1 MWEYSCA
8 QPTKFIKSI
17 PNFCFTVFLILS
29 ISFWFFHW
37 ISTSLP
43 AFPICSYKLSV
54 LFTGTLSLLIIVVL
68 NSRSDH
74 FNISAIP
81 EIDSDFLPFIMSYIF
96 LLIATHDV
104 LGERNCYKQTFSNVV
119 KCGERRSSLQ
129 PCDSAAV
136 FQWAFGSEFWASH
149 TRLGFSHHFGKA
161 ELSVWV
167 GTGYFLSPKPAR
179 LW

>member
-1 MWEYSCA
+1 M
-8 QPTKFIKSI
+8 FI
-17 PNFCFTVFLILS
+17 
-29 ISFWFFHW
+29 ISFWFFLR
-37 ISTSLP
+37 ISISLLTL
-43 AFPICSYKLSV
+43 PICSCMLS
-54 LFTGTLSLLIIVVL
+54 TLSIITLSILITVVL
-68 NSRSDH
+68 NSQSDH